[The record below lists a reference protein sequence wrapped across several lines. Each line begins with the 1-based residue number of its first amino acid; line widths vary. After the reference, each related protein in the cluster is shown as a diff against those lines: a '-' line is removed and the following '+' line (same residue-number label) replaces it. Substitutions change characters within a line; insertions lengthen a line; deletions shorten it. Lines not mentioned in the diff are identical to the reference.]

1 MNKSQLNVDVYRNS
15 QKEGMYLYIEQGT
28 GLEQVPEVL
37 RKQFARAELTM
48 SLLLTPEK
56 KLARAEAAKVMAS
69 IEEQG
74 FYLQMPPG
82 PVVP

>member
-1 MNKSQLNVDVYRNS
+1 MNKAQLNVDIYRSS
-15 QKEGMYLYIEQGT
+15 QKEGMYLFLEQGAS
-28 GLEQVPEVL
+28 LEQVPEVL
-37 RKQFARAELTM
+37 KKQFARAELTM

-56 KLARAEAAKVMAS
+56 KLSRANAAKVMTS